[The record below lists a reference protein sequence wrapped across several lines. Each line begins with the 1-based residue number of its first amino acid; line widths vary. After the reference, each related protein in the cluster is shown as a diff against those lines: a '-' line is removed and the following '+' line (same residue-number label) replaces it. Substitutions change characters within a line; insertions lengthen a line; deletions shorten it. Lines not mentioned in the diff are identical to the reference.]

1 MSKGFA
7 SSYRIVLLATGLFA
21 CFAGLGT
28 RLVWLQI
35 IDREELLRSV
45 TKARRQLIVEEA
57 RRGDILDTKGNILA
71 TSRSLIVLGVD
82 PTMLRKE
89 DEAKWPQLAALLGI
103 PLPELR
109 QTLTTKLPPA
119 VAANPAPAASSAQP
133 PAGGLVINFNLTPG
147 SAGELAGTNP
157 VASAGKGAEGASD
170 QNETAPLPPKRPPLK
185 QYVKLSD
192 NVTEALYT
200 QIEKLG
206 IAGIV
211 RDRAYRRAYPHG
223 QLGAHVIGYVNS
235 TEQPATGIERYADF
249 YLRGQDGWRESER
262 DGHRREL
269 AQFRSR
275 EVPRADGYSVVLS
288 LDCNVQDMIEQ
299 ELVRI
304 AQQFQ
309 PEKATIIVSDP
320 RTGFILGMGN
330 YPTFDLNEYGKVPAE
345 AQASMKNIAITDIL
359 EPGSTFKIVSVAAGL
374 DEGVIV
380 PTDRFDCNAD
390 RADYKNRTL
399 KLPKDE
405 HHYDHDLNV
414 AEIVAH
420 SSNRGAAQIGMR
432 LGEQRLYDYAR
443 AFGFGRPLGFPTG
456 GEVAGLLAKPEKWSG
471 IDITRIPMGHT
482 ISATALQMHQGMCT
496 IATGGVLLRP
506 QIIRQIKDAS
516 GEAVYRYERAEIGR
530 AVSERTAKTMAQM
543 LMGVAS
549 KEGTAPEA
557 AIPNYEVAGK
567 TGTTQMLLPE
577 VDAKGN
583 RSLQYS
589 EKHHIGSF
597 VGFFPASDP
606 QVAITVVVHNA
617 DGRLPGGWGAK
628 VAAPSFKRIG
638 EQLISYLNIK
648 APPAPVT
655 ERPLFAAQ
663 AGNR

>member
-7 SSYRIVLLATGLFA
+7 SNYRIVLLATGLFA
-21 CFAGLGT
+21 CFAGLGA

-35 IDREELLRSV
+35 IDRDELLRSV
-45 TKARRQLIVEEA
+45 TKARRQLTVEEA

-71 TSRSLIVLGVD
+71 TSRSLIVLGFD

-89 DEAKWPQLAALLGI
+89 DEPKWPQLAAFLGL
-103 PLPELR
+103 PLSELR
-109 QTLTTKLPPA
+109 EILTTKLSPP
-119 VAANPAPAASSAQP
+119 VTANSAPAASLAP
-133 PAGGLVINFNLTPG
+133 PTGGLVINLKASSRTPD
-147 SAGELAGTNP
+147 ANPDAGTSV
-157 VASAGKGAEGASD
+157 VAKSG
-170 QNETAPLPPKRPPLK
+170 ETAAAGDSEAAPKRPQPK
-185 QYVKLSD
+185 QYVKICD
-192 NVTEALYT
+192 NVTESLYT

-223 QLGAHVIGYVNS
+223 QLGAHVIGYVNNS
-235 TEQPATGIERYADF
+235 EQPATGIERYADF

-304 AQQFQ
+304 AREFQ

-330 YPTFDLNEYGKVPAE
+330 YPTFDLNEYSKVPAD

-359 EPGSTFKIVSVAAGL
+359 EPGSTFKIVSVSAGL

-380 PTDRFDCNAD
+380 PSDRFDCNAPIVE
-390 RADYKNRTL
+390 YKNKPM
-399 KLPKDE
+399 KLPKDD

-456 GEVAGLLAKPEKWSG
+456 GEVAGILAKPEKWSG
-471 IDITRIPMGHT
+471 IDISRIPMGHT
-482 ISATALQMHQGMCT
+482 ISATALQMHQAMCT
-496 IATGGVLLRP
+496 VATGGILLRP
-506 QIIRQIKDAS
+506 QIIRQIKDSS

-530 AVSERTAKTMAQM
+530 AITERTAKTMAQM

-557 AIPNYEVAGK
+557 SIPNYEVAGK
-567 TGTTQMLLPE
+567 TGTTQMLFPE
-577 VDAKGN
+577 VDARGKTA
-583 RSLQYS
+583 LQYS

-606 QVAITVVVHNA
+606 QVAITVVVHDA

-648 APPAPVT
+648 APPAPVA
-655 ERPLFAAQ
+655 ERPLLAVQ
-663 AGNR
+663 TVHR